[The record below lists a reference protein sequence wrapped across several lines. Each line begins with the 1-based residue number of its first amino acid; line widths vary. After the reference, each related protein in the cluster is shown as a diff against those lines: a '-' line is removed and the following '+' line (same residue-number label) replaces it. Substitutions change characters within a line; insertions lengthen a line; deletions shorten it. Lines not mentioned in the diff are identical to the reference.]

1 MKHTKL
7 FIGAF
12 VISFTTAIIT
22 MPAAV
27 ASRIEIKNPNGR
39 VELKPRGETNFRP
52 IRFGEEV
59 GRGDELRVGKEA
71 EVELICGNNGNSVTL
86 YYSGNTESVQVHCPG
101 SRPIIR
107 TGFNNNR
114 PGGNNPQIPYVIS
127 PRMTYLL
134 TDKPTL
140 KWNEVEGATSY
151 TVRIDVE
158 IGENRKLL
166 WQKMVTSTEIDYPED
181 ERPLKWGRKY
191 LVTVEAS
198 NGASSRN
205 DAGGHLGFEVLDP
218 ESIKRVQD
226 QVTTINQNSAGEKRS
241 IVIADLYRE
250 ENLIINAIETL
261 EKSVAQESKNPLI
274 YMMLGDVYGLSGL
287 NLQAEASYEMAIE
300 LLNASHDQYGLNQVQ
315 DKLEKIK
322 QMLDNSNEMLDD
334 SNERQPQI
342 LTPIDI

>member
-27 ASRIEIKNPNGR
+27 ASRVVIKNPNGR

-59 GRGDELRVGKEA
+59 GRGDELRVGRGA
-71 EVELICGNNGNSVTL
+71 EVELICGDTGNLMPL
-86 YYSGNTESVQVHCPG
+86 YYSGKTESVTEHCPG
-101 SRPIIR
+101 SRRIIR
-107 TGFNNNR
+107 TGFNSNR

-140 KWNEVEGATSY
+140 QWNEVEGAASY
-151 TVRIDVE
+151 TVGIEDE
-158 IGENRKLL
+158 NGELL
-166 WQKMVTSTEIDYPED
+166 WQRTVTSTEIDYPED
-181 ERPLKWGRKY
+181 EPPLEWGRRY

-226 QVTTINQNSAGEKRS
+226 QVTTINQNSAVEERS
-241 IVIADLYRE
+241 MNIAYLYKK
-250 ENLIINAIETL
+250 ENLLLNAIETL
-261 EKSVAQESKNPLI
+261 EKSVAQGSQAPLS
-274 YMMLGDVYGLSGL
+274 YMLLGDVYGLSGL
-287 NLQAEASYEMAIE
+287 NLHAEASYEMAIE
-300 LLNASHDQYGLNQVQ
+300 LLNASQDQYGLNEVQ
-315 DKLEKIK
+315 DKLEEIK

-342 LTPIDI
+342 LTPIDIL